1 MKILV
6 ADRIVATSHDFP
18 TVNCSIDAEDMRYI
32 SSLLRN
38 NYSNTILATIRETYA
53 NAVDA
58 NKENNLSPELIEVKS
73 PTSLDQTFSVRDY
86 GCGLSRDQ
94 VFNLYSKFGNSYTIT
109 R

>member
-18 TVNCSIDAEDMRYI
+18 TVNCTIDPEDMRYI

-58 NKENNLSPELIEVKS
+58 NKEPVYR
-73 PTSLDQTFSVRDY
+73 PQPLDHGPDGRGRQHRV
-86 GCGLSRDQ
+86 GH
-94 VFNLYSKFGNSYTIT
+94 T
-109 R
+109 RLPRRQG

>member
-58 NKENNLSPELIEVKS
+58 NKENNLS
-73 PTSLDQTFSVRDY
+73 
-86 GCGLSRDQ
+86 Q
-94 VFNLYSKFGNSYTIT
+94 VPNWYMYASKPF
-109 R
+109 RVEK